1 MTLNEFANR
10 IESLGNTMDFCIEDV
25 FSWRGSYDM
34 PACSISA
41 RKTTRKH
48 NLIMIDRLLNE
59 TFEGW
64 KGGEYDYKYYQ
75 DINFEPGWSSYTD
88 GKYLNKFLMDNGDN
102 EDVRKI
108 FG

>member
-10 IESLGNTMDFCIEDV
+10 IESLGNTMNFCIEDV

-34 PACSISA
+34 PACSISTT
-41 RKTTRKH
+41 KTTKRH

-59 TFEGW
+59 TFDGW
-64 KGGEYDYKYYQ
+64 KGGEFEYSSYQ
-75 DINFEPGWSSYTD
+75 DIYFEPGEGSYTA
-88 GKYLNKFLMDNGDN
+88 GQYLNKFLMNNGDN